1 MKLNKIISSALVL
14 VMIITSILTVL
25 PVTAMASNYVS
36 AVTVTMGDVDEDKN
50 DKDALKV
57 MGDRYLLNNYS
68 TAAEML
74 AAELKSGALD
84 KVSANGY
91 NLYVNRYSGFVF
103 YENTKTGQILTSN
116 PIDPYY
122 SKSKLSTAIMSQI
135 EIEYTDVSNP
145 SVEGSG
151 SYDSLSQIQQGF
163 PLKVT
168 EIARADG
175 ARGISVQYSLG
186 VNSADFRVP
195 AYILSEDFVEHIVK
209 PAFDQLAKVMLAYC
223 GEGTIDYN
231 INNNTS
237 LLNGTQYSK
246 IPTINAIN
254 NLDSYAK
261 KILGLQSDEY
271 KDIVNY
277 IESARILF
285 NNYNYLEPSMIDPNL
300 NGVLFEL
307 VPALNDGKSVYRMV
321 DENLVTYRLVNSA
334 LATLLGSLYTKED
347 SAEDLEKTGYKAQL
361 VNSASFL
368 VSINYYLDRNGE
380 LSYEVP
386 MSAPYFVN
394 NNPSY
399 TVKAITPLKYF
410 GAGDMTTDGY
420 IFFPDGSGSVIEFN
434 NIRTIQP
441 NYKVSVF
448 GNDYGYATLTSSSA
462 HLEATTMPVF
472 GMVNEIK
479 ANQVTVDRTGEATI
493 TNGFFSIIEEG
504 ASLTNLVFSSGG
516 SNHKYAMTY
525 ASYTPQPMDVCDLSE
540 TISVSGIGFY
550 YVVSESVYDGAYS
563 TRVTMLTDEKA
574 AATTGTYAPT
584 YIGMAERYRD
594 YLENEGVIS
603 KLTEEETSKDIP
615 LYIEVLGAM
624 DVTQKILSV
633 PVVVSTPLTTF
644 GDVKTM
650 YSELSGEGV
659 KNINFRLTGF
669 ANGGMASTYP
679 VKIKWEDS
687 LGGDKGVKDLI
698 STASKEG
705 FGLYPEFDF
714 LYIHNQE
721 LFDGIN
727 YLDTTA
733 VMVDNRYASKQ
744 SFNAVLQVYETMF
757 ALVIS
762 SDSYDSL
769 YSKFHKDFS
778 KYDFEGISVSTLG
791 SELNSNFDEKNAIHR
806 EDSLTAVKKLFGRMA
821 DDYSVMTDVGNAY
834 AIKYADHILD
844 APTDSSHYKYSSYT
858 VPFYGMVLHG
868 YVNYAGAPINYS
880 GFPNY
885 DILRSIENGAYLQY
899 ILCYENTNYL
909 KDDPLLSKYYGV
921 DYKNWKE
928 TIVNQYNILKDAIGD
943 LQNNIIAG
951 HSTLIGE
958 RIIERAE
965 IVDNF
970 EHLITEFIS
979 AASTQLEA
987 KIADTAEALRESNL
1001 FAHYSGLYAD
1011 IDERSLV
1018 LAIID
1023 ALNIDEDDAREE
1035 KLTVSEAAIIGVEVE
1050 SETTLYDV
1058 ILAKVSALSAE
1069 FAESYPKS
1077 QRSYRIKLSASD
1089 VNYTSLYKYN
1099 TDSYATDKNYE
1110 TTDYTC
1116 NNKNIVMVTYLDE
1129 STGKTTVFFINYNV
1143 YDVKIKVDADLHAGV
1158 ADKLDESG
1166 YITLEASSFVKIQ

>member
-14 VMIITSILTVL
+14 VMLLTSIMTVL
-25 PVTAMASNYVS
+25 PITAMATDYVS
-36 AVTVTMGDVDEDKN
+36 AVKVTMGDVDESKN
-50 DKDALKV
+50 DKDALKNL
-57 MGDRYLLNNYS
+57 GDKYLQSKYS

-74 AAELKSGALD
+74 ADELKTGALD
-84 KVSANGY
+84 CISANGY

-116 PIDPYY
+116 PVDPYY
-122 SKSKLSTAIMSQI
+122 SGSKLSTAIMSQV

-151 SYDSLSQIQQGF
+151 TYDSLSQLQQGF
-163 PLKVT
+163 PLKLT
-168 EIARADG
+168 EIARDDG
-175 ARGISVQYSLG
+175 ARGISVQYTLG

-195 AYILSEDFVEHIVK
+195 AYILSEDFVDHIIK
-209 PAFDQLAKVMLAYC
+209 PGFDRLAEIMTEYC
-223 GEGTIDYN
+223 GDGTIDYN
-231 INNNTS
+231 INNNETIF
-237 LLNGTQYSK
+237 NGTQFIK
-246 IPTINAIN
+246 KNVIEAVNK
-254 NLDSYAK
+254 LDEYAQK
-261 KILGLQSDEY
+261 VLGVQSDKY
-271 KDIVNY
+271 RDLANY

-285 NNYNYLEPSMIDPNL
+285 NNYNFINPATIDRDL
-300 NGVLFEL
+300 NGVLFEI
-307 VPALNDGKSVYRMV
+307 VPVLNEGKTVYRMV

-334 LATLLGSLYTKED
+334 IATLLGSLYTKEN
-347 SAEDLEKTGYKAQL
+347 SAEDLDKTGYKAQL

-394 NNPSY
+394 NNPTY

-420 IFFPDGSGSVIEFN
+420 IFFPDGSGSVIEFS

-448 GNDYGYATLTSSSA
+448 GNDYGYATLTSSNA

-472 GMVNEIK
+472 GMVNEVK
-479 ANQVTVDRTGEATI
+479 ANAVTADRTGEATV
-493 TNGFFSIIEEG
+493 TNGFFSIIEDG

-550 YVVSESVYDGAYS
+550 YVVSESVYDGSYC

-574 AATTGTYAPT
+574 AATTGTYAPS

-603 KLTEEETSKDIP
+603 KLTAEETKKDIP

-644 GDVKTM
+644 KDVETM
-650 YSELSGEGV
+650 YSELSGSGIN
-659 KNINFRLTGF
+659 NINFRLTGF

-679 VKIKWEDS
+679 VKVKWEDS
-687 LGGDKGVKDLI
+687 LGGEGAARDLV
-698 STASKEG
+698 SAAEKSG

-714 LYIHNQE
+714 MYIHNQE

-733 VMVDNRYASKQ
+733 IMVDNRYASKQ
-744 SFNAVLQVYETMF
+744 SFNAVVQLYESMF
-757 ALVIS
+757 SLVIS
-762 SDSYDSL
+762 SDSYAEL
-769 YSKFHKDFS
+769 YTKFNKEYSKYGFD
-778 KYDFEGISVSTLG
+778 GISVSTLG

-806 EDSLTAVKKLFGRMA
+806 EDSLAAVKKLFERMS
-821 DDYSVMTDVGNAY
+821 DEYSVMTDVGNVY
-834 AIKYADHILD
+834 AVKYADHILG

-868 YVNYAGAPINYS
+868 YVNYAASPINYS
-880 GFPNY
+880 GFPDY

-921 DYKNWKE
+921 DYKNWKD
-928 TIVNQYNILKDAIGD
+928 TIVKQYNILKNAIGD
-943 LQNNIIAG
+943 LQTNIITD
-951 HSTLIGE
+951 HTTLIGE

-965 IVDNF
+965 VIENF
-970 EHLITEFIS
+970 VHLITEYMEA
-979 AASTQLEA
+979 AASQFEA
-987 KIADTAEALRESNL
+987 KIAYTAETLREADMFSD
-1001 FAHYSGLYAD
+1001 YKGLHAD
-1011 IDERSLV
+1011 IDEASV
-1018 LAIID
+1018 VAAII
-1023 ALNIDEDDAREE
+1023 ATLNLDINEAKKE
-1035 KLTVSEAAIIGVEVE
+1035 KITASEAAEIGVQTEE
-1050 SETTLYDV
+1050 ETTLYDV
-1058 ILAKVSALSAE
+1058 IASKVSA
-1069 FAESYPKS
+1069 FAVELTNSYPAAEKAYS
-1077 QRSYRIKLSASD
+1077 IELSASD
-1089 VNYTSLYKYN
+1089 VNYSSQYKYN
-1099 TDSYATDKNYE
+1099 TASLATDKNYE

-1129 STGKTTVFFINYNV
+1129 TTGKTTIFFINYNV
-1143 YDVKIKVDADLHAGV
+1143 YDVKIKLDSSIHAGIEG
-1158 ADKLDESG
+1158 KLDDSG